1 MGLTLEGRTA
11 LVTGGSRGIGRAIA
25 LELAARGANVAIDFH
40 ENRTAA
46 DSVASAIAAHGRT
59 CEVIQ
64 GDVGD
69 ALEADKLVA
78 RTIEGLGSLDILVS
92 NAGIVR
98 DALLPRMT
106 DEKWDTVLRTNL
118 TGAFHVTRA
127 ASRYMLSRKSG
138 RIVLISSIVALG
150 GNAGQANY
158 AASKAG
164 VIALA
169 KTAAK
174 ELGARGI
181 TVNAVAPGF
190 VETDMTSA
198 LDNSVVSSYLAR
210 IPLKRAG
217 TPEDVARVVA
227 FLSSDDAAY
236 VTGQVLAVDGGL
248 SL

>member
-1 MGLTLEGRTA
+1 MDLMLEGKTA

-25 LELAARGANVAIDFH
+25 LELAARGANVTINFH

-46 DSVASAIAAHGRT
+46 DEVVSAIAALGRV
-59 CEVIQ
+59 CEVVQ
-64 GDVGD
+64 ADVGNP
-69 ALEADKLVA
+69 LEADRLVA
-78 RTIEGLGSLDILVS
+78 HAVEALGSLDIVVS

-98 DALLPRMT
+98 DALLVRMT
-106 DEKWDTVLRTNL
+106 DEKWEAVLRTNL
-118 TGAFHVTRA
+118 TGAFNVTRA
-127 ASRYMLSRKSG
+127 ASRYMLSRRTG
-138 RIVLISSIVALG
+138 RIILISSVVGLG

-181 TVNAVAPGF
+181 TVNVVAPGF
-190 VETDMTSA
+190 VETDMTGA
-198 LDNSVVSSYLAR
+198 LDNSVVSSYLAS

-217 TPEDVARVVA
+217 MPRDVARAVA
-227 FLSSDDAAY
+227 FLAGDEAAY
-236 VTGQVLAVDGGL
+236 ITGQVLAVDGGL

>member
-1 MGLTLEGRTA
+1 MDLMLEGKTA

-25 LELAARGANVAIDFH
+25 LELAARGADVTINFH

-46 DSVASAIAAHGRT
+46 DEVVSAIAALGRV
-59 CEVIQ
+59 CEVVQ
-64 GDVGD
+64 ADVGNP
-69 ALEADKLVA
+69 LEADRLVA
-78 RTIEGLGSLDILVS
+78 HAVEALGSLDIVVS

-98 DALLPRMT
+98 DALLVRMT
-106 DEKWDTVLRTNL
+106 DEKWEAVLRTNL
-118 TGAFHVTRA
+118 TGAFNVTRA
-127 ASRYMLSRKSG
+127 ASRYMLSRRTG
-138 RIVLISSIVALG
+138 RIILISSVVGLG

-181 TVNAVAPGF
+181 TVNVVAPGF

-198 LDNSVVSSYLAR
+198 LDNSVVSSYLAS

-217 TPEDVARVVA
+217 MPKDVARAVA
-227 FLSSDDAAY
+227 FLAGDEAAY
-236 VTGQVLAVDGGL
+236 ITGQVLAVDGGL

>member
-1 MGLTLEGRTA
+1 MDLMLEGKTA

-25 LELAARGANVAIDFH
+25 LELAARGANVTINFH

-46 DSVASAIAAHGRT
+46 DEVVSAIAALGRV
-59 CEVIQ
+59 CEVVQ
-64 GDVGD
+64 ADVGNP
-69 ALEADKLVA
+69 LEADRLVA
-78 RTIEGLGSLDILVS
+78 HAVEALGSLDIVVS

-98 DALLPRMT
+98 DALLVRMT
-106 DEKWDTVLRTNL
+106 DEKWEAVLRTNL
-118 TGAFHVTRA
+118 TGAFNVTRA
-127 ASRYMLSRKSG
+127 ASRYMLSRRTG
-138 RIVLISSIVALG
+138 RIILISSVVGLG

-181 TVNAVAPGF
+181 TVNVVAPGF
-190 VETDMTSA
+190 VETDMTGA
-198 LDNSVVSSYLAR
+198 LDNSVVSSYLAS

-217 TPEDVARVVA
+217 MPRDVARAVA
-227 FLSSDDAAY
+227 FFAGDEAAY
-236 VTGQVLAVDGGL
+236 ITGQVLAVDGGL

>member
-1 MGLTLEGRTA
+1 MGLMLEGKTA

-25 LELAARGANVAIDFH
+25 LELAARGANVTINFH

-46 DSVASAIAAHGRT
+46 DEVVSAIAALGRV
-59 CEVIQ
+59 CEVVQ
-64 GDVGD
+64 ADVGNP
-69 ALEADKLVA
+69 LEADRLVA
-78 RTIEGLGSLDILVS
+78 HAVEALGSLDIVVS

-98 DALLPRMT
+98 DALLVRMT
-106 DEKWDTVLRTNL
+106 DEKWEAVLRTNL
-118 TGAFHVTRA
+118 TGAFNVTRA
-127 ASRYMLSRKSG
+127 ASRYMLSRRTG
-138 RIVLISSIVALG
+138 RIILISSVVGLG

-181 TVNAVAPGF
+181 TVNVVAPGF
-190 VETDMTSA
+190 VETDMTGA
-198 LDNSVVSSYLAR
+198 LDNSVVSSYLAS

-217 TPEDVARVVA
+217 MPRDVARAVA
-227 FLSSDDAAY
+227 FLAGDEAAY
-236 VTGQVLAVDGGL
+236 ITGQVLAVDGGL